1 MEIKKLR
8 RVKRT
13 RPARLASAFSATI
26 PEEEPLLL
34 PRLHRRLPRSMQC
47 CAACLG
53 PSLPKHLMFANT
65 PGSAIGDA
73 SIPHGRRLQL
83 GVIFPKETG
92 AQPMHM
98 FFARNAEGVK
108 VLEAACSKAGVTL
121 DRGRIVGSPDRLNLF
136 TVEGDLLRVDLDLEA
151 HLGSTLK
158 PGGWLILE
166 KGNRIDPARLE
177 EIKDAKAAAEAGG
190 FFSFLF

>member
-1 MEIKKLR
+1 M
-8 RVKRT
+8 
-13 RPARLASAFSATI
+13 AD
-26 PEEEPLLL
+26 
-34 PRLHRRLPRSMQC
+34 
-47 CAACLG
+47 
-53 PSLPKHLMFANT
+53 
-65 PGSAIGDA
+65 AI
-73 SIPHGRRLQL
+73 S
-83 GVIFPKETG
+83 FC
-92 AQPMHM
+92 
-98 FFARNAEGVK
+98 RN
-108 VLEAACSKAGVTL
+108 
-121 DRGRIVGSPDRLNLF
+121 DMVGSPDRLNLF

>member
-8 RVKRT
+8 RVKRK
-13 RPARLASAFSATI
+13 RAERSAFSATI